1 MPKTISDA
9 GLSLI
14 KAFEGCRLTAYKCLP
29 SEQYYTIGW
38 GHYGPD
44 VSAGQTITQEQADD
58 MLRNDLHRYEAYVND
73 ADYCPQ
79 TDSLNQSQFDA
90 LVSFCYNCGPGNL
103 DALCHDNAT
112 LDAVAADM
120 LAYNKGGGKVLP
132 GLVRRRQA
140 EVDLF
145 NSNVPD
151 VGFPITEENESEET
165 FEMEMR
171 MLRRGDSGNDVFAA
185 MTLMKAHGYYDGTPD
200 DLFGP
205 RMEQGLL
212 QMQRDN
218 DLGADGLLGKASWT
232 YLLK

>member
-1 MPKTISDA
+1 MPKTISEA
-9 GLSLI
+9 GLALI
-14 KAFEGCRLTAYKCLP
+14 KSFEGCRLTAYKCLP
-29 SEQYYTIGW
+29 TEQYYTIGW

-44 VSAGQTITQEQADD
+44 VGAEQTITQEQADD
-58 MLRNDLHRYEAYVND
+58 MLRSDLCRYEAYVND
-73 ADYCPQ
+73 SGYCPQ
-79 TDSLNQSQFDA
+79 TDILNQAQFDA
-90 LVSFCYNCGPGNL
+90 LVSFCYNCGPGCL
-103 DALCHDNAT
+103 DSLCHDNAT
-112 LDAVAADM
+112 LDAMAADM

-145 NSNVPD
+145 NSGVPD
-151 VGFPITEENESEET
+151 MKSPESEEESESEV

-171 MLRRGDSGNDVFAA
+171 MLRRGDSGNDVHAA
-185 MTLMKAHGYYDGTPD
+185 MLLMADKGYYDGSCD

-218 DLGADGLLGKASWT
+218 GLGADGLLGKASWT